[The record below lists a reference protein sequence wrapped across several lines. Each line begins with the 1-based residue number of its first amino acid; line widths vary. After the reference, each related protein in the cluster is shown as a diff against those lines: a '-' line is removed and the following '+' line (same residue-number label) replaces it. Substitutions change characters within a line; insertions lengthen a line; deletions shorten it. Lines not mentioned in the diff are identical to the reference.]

1 MLLVLNCNDIVTDV
15 IVVLFG
21 FIFYFLFSVRSV
33 FFSLPLNFDF
43 SGLLSMQHWGYFLF
57 FTIGTLF
64 KKYYSELQLLLD
76 TKPIIIICLVL
87 FFGGNIFYQ
96 DYGLLCNVL
105 FNLLM
110 AISGIVLVFSF
121 FRINQSSFVKEK
133 VLGRCLQYI
142 GRRTLDIYLLHYFLL
157 PTGLFDMTGFLRV
170 HPIPIIEF
178 LITLVISLIVI
189 GGCLILSNILRMS
202 PMMAY
207 LLFGVKKRM

>member
-1 MLLVLNCNDIVTDV
+1 
-15 IVVLFG
+15 
-21 FIFYFLFSVRSV
+21 
-33 FFSLPLNFDF
+33 
-43 SGLLSMQHWGYFLF
+43 MQHWGYFLF